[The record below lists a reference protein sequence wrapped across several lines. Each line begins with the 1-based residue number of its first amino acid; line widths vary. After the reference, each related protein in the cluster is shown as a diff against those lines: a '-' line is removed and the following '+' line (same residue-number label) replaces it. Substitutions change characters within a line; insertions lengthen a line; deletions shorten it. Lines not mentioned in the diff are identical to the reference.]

1 MWLFWWCMQNICS
14 VESSFLGILSS
25 GGIVGSSYVIV
36 STSKFCIVCVFGNG
50 PEYGLK
56 FWYQFVSGEMIIVM
70 LFGSSLAARRAQC
83 VACSRSVALLGWA
96 KPVPFHLWSKA
107 F

>member
-1 MWLFWWCMQNICS
+1 MC
-14 VESSFLGILSS
+14 
-25 GGIVGSSYVIV
+25 V
-36 STSKFCIVCVFGNG
+36 SGNG

-83 VACSRSVALLGWA
+83 IACSRSVALLGWA
-96 KPVPFHLWSKA
+96 NPIPFHLWSKA
-107 F
+107 FPSDPNILSRENGE